1 MLDGFFLSDASP
13 AQLLTG
19 RSDAGLVVLSV
30 LIAIVSAAVCLRL
43 AGLAQAIK
51 GPAQQAALL
60 AGSLVLGSGIW
71 AMHFV
76 GMLAFDLCLTV
87 NYDLHLTLLSMI
99 PSLLASWIAL
109 RILSRPRITRFSLL
123 TGGVCVGIGIGT
135 MHYSGMAS
143 MQLEPL
149 LRYDPLWFAASLVVA
164 MVLSTLALW
173 IRLALRDHQR
183 AALKLSP
190 ETVKTLAALFM
201 GAAIS
206 GTHYTAMAAARFVGT
221 ADMVEGP
228 GGAAVHT
235 LALTVALAALA
246 VIALIGLL
254 MGLLRYRAL
263 WRRVES
269 NEQRLQSLVDMAV
282 EGIITIDSNGI
293 IQAYNRSAETIF
305 GWTANEAVGRNV
317 NMLMP
322 SSLAE
327 QHDGYLERFHQGGEA
342 RMLGAAG
349 TEVPG
354 RHKNG
359 RHLPLKLSLRKV
371 ETPDAPL
378 FVGFV
383 SDLSERKKTESRLRV
398 AASVFEH
405 GYEGF
410 MVLDAHFRVTDINH
424 AYQRMSGFSKS
435 HCVGRTLEDLYGP
448 LVLGQTFDS
457 VQQIVEKTTHWQGEI
472 EAMDGNGVNAVHRI
486 SISAVPDDRKRIQHY
501 IVVISD
507 VTQEK
512 SHERELEQIAL
523 YDSLTGLPN
532 RRLLNDRLTQGM
544 HAAMRQKT
552 KLAVLFVDL
561 DGFKQVNDL
570 MGHADGD
577 LLLCEQG
584 RRIRAQLRGDDTAAR
599 VGGDELVLLLGDW
612 SEVHQAEATIARLLE
627 TIAQPVALPRGTVRV
642 TASIGMSVF
651 PLDAQRPE
659 ALLEQ
664 ADQAMYDAKQR
675 GKNQYRRFQGPPD
688 GELSHLGAPEWVQP
702 VPTA

>member
-13 AQLLTG
+13 AQLLEG

-30 LIAIVSAAVCLRL
+30 LIAIISAAVCLRL
-43 AGLAQAIK
+43 AGIAQATK
-51 GPAQQAALL
+51 GATQQAALL

-87 NYDLHLTLLSMI
+87 NYDLNLSLISMV

-109 RILSRPRITRFSLL
+109 RILSRPRPALSSLL
-123 TGGVCVGIGIGT
+123 LGGFCVGVGIGA

-143 MQLEPL
+143 MRMAPL
-149 LRYDPLWFAASLVVA
+149 LRYDPFWFAASLGVAVVLA
-164 MVLSTLALW
+164 TLALW
-173 IRLALRDHQR
+173 IRFALRDR
-183 AALKLSP
+183 LSP
-190 ETVKTLAALFM
+190 ALNWSSETIKAVSALVM
-201 GAAIS
+201 GGAIS
-206 GTHYTAMAAARFVGT
+206 GMHYTAMAAARFVGT
-221 ADMVEGP
+221 PGMVEGP
-228 GGAAVHT
+228 GAGGARF
-235 LALTVALAALA
+235 LAMTVAFAALA
-246 VIALIGLL
+246 VIGLIGLL

-269 NEQRLQSLVDMAV
+269 NEQRLQSL
-282 EGIITIDSNGI
+282 
-293 IQAYNRSAETIF
+293 
-305 GWTANEAVGRNV
+305 
-317 NMLMP
+317 
-322 SSLAE
+322 
-327 QHDGYLERFHQGGEA
+327 
-342 RMLGAAG
+342 
-349 TEVPG
+349 
-354 RHKNG
+354 
-359 RHLPLKLSLRKV
+359 
-371 ETPDAPL
+371 
-378 FVGFV
+378 
-383 SDLSERKKTESRLRV
+383 LSERKRIESRLRV

-457 VQQIVEKTTHWQGEI
+457 VQQIVAATTHWQGEI
-472 EAMDGNGVNAVHRI
+472 EAMDAGGINAVHRI
-486 SISAVPDDRKRIQHY
+486 SISAVLDERKRIQHY

-532 RRLLNDRLTQGM
+532 RRLLNDRLAQAI
-544 HAAMRQKT
+544 HAATRQKT
-552 KLAVLFVDL
+552 LLAVLYLDL

-584 RRIRAQLRGDDTAAR
+584 RRIRAELRGDDTAAR
-599 VGGDELVLLLGDW
+599 IGGDEMVLLLGDW
-612 SEVHQAEATIARLLE
+612 NEMHQAEATIARLLE
-627 TIAQPVALPRGTVRV
+627 AIARPVALPRGTVRV

-651 PLDAQRPE
+651 PLDAQLPE
-659 ALLEQ
+659 ELLEQ
-664 ADQAMYDAKQR
+664 ADQAMYDAKQC
-675 GKNQYRRFQGPPD
+675 GKNQYRRFRSAPTPETGK
-688 GELSHLGAPEWVQP
+688 ELVRLDATDCAQP
-702 VPTA
+702 APTA

>member
-43 AGLAQAIK
+43 AGVAQATT
-51 GPAQQAALL
+51 GTTQQAALL

-87 NYDLHLTLLSMI
+87 NYDLNLTLISMV

-109 RILSRPRITRFSLL
+109 RILSRPRNTGFALL
-123 TGGVCVGIGIGT
+123 VGGVCVGVGIGA
-135 MHYSGMAS
+135 MHYSGMAA
-143 MQLEPL
+143 MQLAPL
-149 LRYDPLWFAASLVVA
+149 LRYDPLWFAASLGVA
-164 MVLSTLALW
+164 VVLSTLALW
-173 IRLALRDHQR
+173 IRFALRDKQR

-190 ETVKTLAALFM
+190 ETVKTLAAMFM
-201 GAAIS
+201 GGAIS
-206 GTHYTAMAAARFVGT
+206 GMHYTAMGAARFVGT
-221 ADMVEGP
+221 PEMVEGP
-228 GGAAVHT
+228 GAAGVRT
-235 LALTVALAALA
+235 LAMTVALA

-322 SSLAE
+322 SPLAE
-327 QHDGYLERFHQGGEA
+327 QHDGYLERFHAVGEA
-342 RMLGAAG
+342 RMLGAPG
-349 TEVPG
+349 SEVLG
-354 RHKNG
+354 LHKNG

-371 ETPDAPL
+371 DAPDAPL

-383 SDLSERKKTESRLRV
+383 TDLSERKKTESRLRV

-486 SISAVPDDRKRIQHY
+486 SISAVLDELKRIQHY

-552 KLAVLFVDL
+552 MLAVLFVDL

-584 RRIRAQLRGDDTAAR
+584 RRIRAELRGDDTAAR

-612 SEVHQAEATIARLLE
+612 NEVHQAEATIARLLE

-688 GELSHLGAPEWVQP
+688 GELSHLSDPECVQP
-702 VPTA
+702 APAA